1 MPQSRVLVTGAGGFI
16 GRHVVRH
23 QLARGRT
30 VRALDRNA
38 AGMSDFKPSQRLE
51 VIVGDVC
58 DPETQRKAVES
69 TDLVFHLASAH
80 LERGI
85 PESEFY
91 RVNVDALRSLLEASR
106 CTSVRRF
113 VHMSSCGIYGNVE
126 NSPANEDGPFH
137 PDIVYEKSKLAGEQV
152 ARAFYE
158 KYGFPIVIV
167 RPVWVY
173 GPGCTR
179 TARLFRMISTGKFLM
194 VGQGRNLRSG
204 VYITDLLDA
213 LELCATRPG
222 IEGEAF
228 IVAHDELVTL
238 RQIVDEVARA
248 VGASPRRVWA
258 PTWLALG
265 GITFLEILA
274 RSLGR
279 QPPISR
285 RSLKFFTN
293 DAGFTC
299 EKARRMLGFE
309 PRVSLRDGLELT
321 SGWWSENEGRS

>member
-1 MPQSRVLVTGAGGFI
+1 MAQSRVLVTGAGGFI

-30 VRALDRNA
+30 VRALDRDA
-38 AGMSDFKPSQRLE
+38 AGMSDFNPSNSLE
-51 VIVGDVC
+51 VILGDVS
-58 DPETQRKAVES
+58 DPETQRKAVEHV
-69 TDLVFHLASAH
+69 DIVFHLASAH

-106 CTSVRRF
+106 SARVQRF

-126 NSPANEDGPFH
+126 KSPANEDGPFH
-137 PDIVYEKSKLAGEQV
+137 PDIAYEKSKLAGEQ
-152 ARAFYE
+152 AAQAFYE
-158 KYGFPIVIV
+158 TYGLPIVVV

-204 VYITDLLDA
+204 IYITDLLDA

-228 IVAHDELVTL
+228 IVTHDTPLMV
-238 RQIVDEVARA
+238 RQIVEEMAR
-248 VGASPRRVWA
+248 VLGVPPPRLRI
-258 PTWLALG
+258 PIWLARCVA
-265 GITFLEILA
+265 TLA
-274 RSLGR
+274 EASAAVLRR
-279 QPPISR
+279 QPAISR

-309 PRVSLRDGLELT
+309 PRVPLGTGLELT
-321 SGWWSENEGRS
+321 YQWWHGNGGL